1 MNDFYYEIDEAI
13 DTIDEL
19 MNDEAENIENRIRKL
34 TDQLTILEYML
45 SRVKAYMSDRGAVPT
60 DIKDLNSIIIYG
72 TTYEGHHIPPFA
84 QNNRINE
91 QEKAFLQ
98 EIRNFLLTTSDRL
111 GTDEKK
117 KINPAISF
125 TEFQDIISE
134 NIYGEFIY
142 RKFLDVYIDA
152 GSD

>member
-1 MNDFYYEIDEAI
+1 IDETI
-13 DTIDEL
+13 DTIDGL
-19 MNDEAENIENRIRKL
+19 ISDDAENIESRIRKL
-34 TDQLTILEYML
+34 TDQLTVLEYML

-72 TTYEGHHIPPFA
+72 TTYEEHHISPFA
-84 QNNRINE
+84 QNSRINK

-98 EIRNFLLTTSDRL
+98 EIREFLATARDRL
-111 GTDEKK
+111 GTGEKE
-117 KINPAISF
+117 KINPEISF

-142 RKFLDVYIDA
+142 RKFLDTYIDV
-152 GSD
+152 GND